1 MDYIKIAANVTPS
14 EAQYNWN
21 KTEFYAFAHFG
32 VNTYTNREWGTGKED
47 PAIFNPTKFNANQWV
62 DAVKS
67 AGMRGLLLTAKH
79 HDGFCLWQTETTDFS
94 MKSSPYKD
102 GKGDIVAECAE
113 ACKKGG
119 IKFGVYLSPWDQNA
133 KTYGQGKAYDDFYV
147 KQLTELLTN
156 YGELF
161 TIWFD
166 GACGEGENGK
176 KQVYDWKTYLEVCKK
191 LQPDAVTFNFG
202 DIRWCGNEAG
212 DCREAEW
219 SVLPRA
225 ASSVDFILSQSQQ
238 AEDAD
243 GSFRKAG
250 VQIHSRDMGSR
261 KIISGEKNFI
271 WYPCETDTSIRPGW
285 FYHETEDDKVRSL
298 DELMNIYYNSVGGN
312 SCLLLNIPPTPEG
325 LFHENDVQRLKEI
338 GEAIKKAFAYNYA
351 SSVKSIRTSST
362 SETADCGV
370 KAGCEIENALK
381 DDENLYYMPEKYH
394 DGDMISIKIEFNGER
409 EFSKV
414 VLAENIRV
422 GQRIERFEIFAGDKK
437 VYEGLTV
444 GYKKIA
450 RFEPVKTDKL
460 TINILESRTEPT
472 LQFIGVY

>member
-1 MDYIKIAANVTPS
+1 MEYIKIAANVTPS
-14 EAQYNWN
+14 ERQYNWQ

-32 VNTYTNREWGTGKED
+32 VNTYTDKEWGNGRED
-47 PAIFNPTKFNANQWV
+47 PAIFNPTAFDANQWV

-67 AGMRGLLLTAKH
+67 AGMRGLILTAKH

-94 MKSSPYKD
+94 MKSSPYKN
-102 GKGDIVAECAE
+102 GRGDIVAEVSE

-133 KTYGQGKAYDDFYV
+133 KTYGFGKDYDDFYTN
-147 KQLTELLTN
+147 QLTELLTR

-176 KQVYDWKTYLEVCKK
+176 KQIYDWKRYLELCTK
-191 LQPDAVTFNFG
+191 LQPNAVTFNFG

-225 ASSVDFILSQSQQ
+225 ASSTDFILSQSQK
-238 AEDAD
+238 ADDLD

-250 VQIHSRDMGSR
+250 VNVQSRDLGSR
-261 KIISGEKNFI
+261 KIIYGEKNFI

-285 FYHETEDDKVRSL
+285 FYHASEDDKVRSL

-312 SCLLLNIPPTPEG
+312 SCLLLNIPPNKDG
-325 LFHENDVQRLKEI
+325 LFHENDVRRLNEI
-338 GEAIKKAFAYNYA
+338 GGEIRKAFAYNHANNNVKNITA
-351 SSVKSIRTSST
+351 SS
-362 SETADCGV
+362 E
-370 KAGCEIENALK
+370 KAGFEIGNAIK
-381 DDENLYYMPEKYH
+381 DDEKSYYMSEKYN
-394 DGDMISIKIEFNGER
+394 DGDIISIDIIFNNECD
-409 EFSKV
+409 FSKI
-414 VLAENIRV
+414 VLAENIKI
-422 GQRIERFEIFAGDKK
+422 GQRIERFEILAGDKK
-437 VYEGLTV
+437 IYEGQTV

-460 TINILESRTEPT
+460 RINILESRTEPT
-472 LQFIGVY
+472 LNFIGIY